1 MIILYTKGSASPNI
15 RKILTMLHESDL
27 PYTVKRVSKQDNGY
41 FAADFLA
48 INPNGTVPAIV
59 DEATQTTIFESGA
72 ILQYLAE
79 KADKFLAKELHAR
92 GEALKWLMF
101 EVANMGPVMGEL
113 FHYMLLESDEV
124 DDVHLQRYRDKLK
137 HYCSILNQQL
147 ADHAYLGGD
156 YSIAD
161 IALYPWMIIMEDMA
175 EIKLADYPHLQ
186 NWGHLISKRPAVMA
200 ATNLIL

>member
-15 RKILTMLHESDL
+15 RKILTMLHETGL
-27 PYTVKRVSKQDNGY
+27 PYTIKRVSKQANGT

-59 DEATQTTIFESGA
+59 DDATQTTIFESGA

-79 KADKFLAKELHAR
+79 KADKFLPKTLHAR
-92 GEALKWLMF
+92 GEVLKWLMF

-113 FHYMLLESDEV
+113 FHYMLLESNEV

-137 HYCSILNQQL
+137 HHCSILNHHL
-147 ADHAYLGGD
+147 ADHEYLGGD

-161 IALYPWMIIMEDMA
+161 IALYPWMVIMEDMA

-186 NWGHLISKRPAVMA
+186 NWEYLISNRPAILSA
-200 ATNLIL
+200 KSLIL